1 MKGLHPPAEHR
12 ARGAPCVT
20 LVLCKLSAEKQ
31 MTLTLAWAPGLLIS
45 PGTAWECAA
54 GTRGDPLQ
62 PPWTQSPVWWCRRV
76 TDGSRSGHD
85 DAPLWGPPTGM
96 GPLCCFLAMISP
108 RYGPAMLCTVLLMGH
123 SQISLRKTHVTTN
136 GTVRSLRKKCSCW
149 ATRHT
154 REANNQHTD
163 SHSCAT
169 ARHKTTEVLHL
180 CLLMTMLS
188 SSFLPP
194 FHFL

>member
-31 MTLTLAWAPGLLIS
+31 MTLTLAWALGLLIS
-45 PGTAWECAA
+45 PGTGWECAA

-85 DAPLWGPPTGM
+85 DAPLWGPPAGM

-108 RYGPAMLCTVLLMGH
+108 RYGPTMLSTVLLMGH

-136 GTVRSLRKKCSCW
+136 HSEKSVPAGPPTTPGKQITNTQIHTLVQQHGTRQQKFCTCASL
-149 ATRHT
+149 
-154 REANNQHTD
+154 
-163 SHSCAT
+163 
-169 ARHKTTEVLHL
+169 
-180 CLLMTMLS
+180 
-188 SSFLPP
+188 
-194 FHFL
+194 